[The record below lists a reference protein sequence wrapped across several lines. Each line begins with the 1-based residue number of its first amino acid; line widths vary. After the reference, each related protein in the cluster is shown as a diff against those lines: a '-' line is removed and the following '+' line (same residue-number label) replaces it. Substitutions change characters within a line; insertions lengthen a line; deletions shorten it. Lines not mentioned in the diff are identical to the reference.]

1 MLLVVK
7 VHSNRSV
14 VHTCVR
20 GETGPARFDTAA
32 INLRAHKV
40 YVSLKD
46 QAIDIRLRHTPSLLT
61 CQHKIDQYRLDDLRL
76 NLSCVEF
83 LLTLATIDSDTIMTI
98 PEKVLA
104 SQVHLGKIGAG
115 ELRRTL

>member
-14 VHTCVR
+14 VHSCVR
-20 GETGPARFDTAA
+20 DETGTARFDTAA

-40 YVSLKD
+40 YVFLKD
-46 QAIDIRLRHTPSLLT
+46 QAIDIRLRHAPSLLI
-61 CQHKIDQYRLDDLRL
+61 CQHKVDQYRLDDLRL

-83 LLTLATIDSDTIMTI
+83 LSTVATVDSDTIMMTI
-98 PEKVLA
+98 PENLLA
-104 SQVHLGKIGAG
+104 SQVHLGKKQ
-115 ELRRTL
+115 